1 MATDLSTPQ
10 SRSEMYLATLSGDYS
25 GDLPTPQSRAE
36 EYLQKIVQEGLGPD
50 LSQADIEQAVTNYLD
65 ENGVTLSF
73 DVDANGNL
81 VLKG

>member
-1 MATDLSTPQ
+1 MQKRTEAEVIINGK
-10 SRSEMYLATLSGDYS
+10 RYCIAGIEE
-25 GDLPTPQSRAE
+25 E

-50 LSQADIEQAVTNYLD
+50 LSPADIEQAVTNYLD